1 MADSLGT
8 VHHKIKVTP
17 EKVSSLLPGYLAHI
31 DEPYADGSAIPTW
44 LLAEEASPLVTVLLS
59 GEGGDE
65 VFAGYDTHAAM
76 KARKIYRRLIPGFLR
91 RNLIAPVVNA
101 LPVSHSK
108 LSFEFRAKRFARGCE
123 LGLPESHFAWRAVL
137 TDDARAGVIRG
148 DTGGFPETES
158 FSGRPSMGW
167 G

>member
-101 LPVSHSK
+101 LPVSHSNSASSSGPRGSQGAVN
-108 LSFEFRAKRFARGCE
+108 LAFRNHIS
-123 LGLPESHFAWRAVL
+123 P
-137 TDDARAGVIRG
+137 
-148 DTGGFPETES
+148 GG
-158 FSGRPSMGW
+158 RY
-167 G
+167 